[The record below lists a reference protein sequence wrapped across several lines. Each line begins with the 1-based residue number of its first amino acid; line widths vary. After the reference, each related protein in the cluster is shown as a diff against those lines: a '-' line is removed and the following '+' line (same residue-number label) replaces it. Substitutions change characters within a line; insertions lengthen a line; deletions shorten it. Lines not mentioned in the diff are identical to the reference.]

1 MRIRSYCRLLL
12 LLSLTGTLAAQPAS
26 TTFRTSLLESVSVGY
41 SYSSREDLSHDGG
54 VGDVAVQRF
63 DFSFS
68 GRRPWSD
75 SVNLVYGFAYAGNEL
90 DHSPGSPLPENL
102 RELSLNLGVTQ
113 KLSAKWSWSA
123 FLRPGFYGDFEDIDG
138 DSFNAPLLALAQY
151 APRRE
156 LAWMFGLSVNPFSD
170 HPVMPVAGVRWQ
182 FAPAWTFNLGFPQA
196 GFVYVANPKLKLR
209 AGVSFQGG
217 SFRVTR
223 NLGVPAPGID
233 RLANTFLDY
242 REVRAGLGADVGL
255 GEKWSLALDAGA
267 VTDRKFDYFERDYS
281 LNGDAGW
288 YGGLFLRTSF

>member
-1 MRIRSYCRLLL
+1 MHPRLFTLVSCFL
-12 LLSLTGTLAAQPAS
+12 ALAGTLAAQPAS
-26 TTFRTSLLESVSVGY
+26 STFRASLLESVALGY
-41 SYSSREDLSHDGG
+41 SYSSREDLTSGSL

-63 DFSFS
+63 DFSLS
-68 GRRPWSD
+68 GRRPWND
-75 SVNLVYGFAYAGNEL
+75 TVTLAYGFAYAGNEL
-90 DHSPGSPLPENL
+90 QHSAGVPLPENL
-102 RELSLNLGVTQ
+102 IELSLNLGVTQ

-123 FLRPGFYGDFEDIDG
+123 FVRPGFYGDFEEVDG

-156 LAWMFGLSVNPFSD
+156 LVWMFGLSANPFAD

-182 FAPAWTFNLGFPQA
+182 FAPEWTFNLGFPQA
-196 GFVYVANPKLKLR
+196 GFVYRANPKLTMR

-217 SFRVTR
+217 SFRITS

-233 RLANTFLDY
+233 RLANTYLDY
-242 REVRAGLGADVGL
+242 REVRVGLGADAKL

-267 VTDRKFDYFERDYS
+267 VTDRKFDYFDRNYT

-288 YGGLFLRTSF
+288 YGTLFLRTSF